1 MSVALATN
9 IVDFVRRQLSF
20 STGICQVF
28 RCLLAKA
35 CKDRERKTFGK
46 TKVAVQR
53 QKRGPQMQRPLKA
66 PGTQCVMARID
77 KSSGSSKRMQE
88 NARDL
93 LHLACKHAREWNC
106 QLRVISV
113 IYRDMST
120 QN

>member
-88 NARDL
+88 NARECKRSVAPGMQTCERMQL
-93 LHLACKHAREWNC
+93 SAACY
-106 QLRVISV
+106 ISD
-113 IYRDMST
+113 IS
-120 QN
+120 